1 VNSFRAE
8 LLLVRKR
15 AATWVLL
22 AVALF
27 QTLLFTYVLP
37 YSSYLSGPAGGRSP
51 ADLRALLPES
61 VASSVV
67 GGFPFYFGVLALIL
81 GALVFGSEY
90 GWGTLKTSLMQQPS
104 RLRLFLAKQAAVGLV
119 LALFVV
125 AIFVVGAIASYVV
138 AAREGAAVAWPPVW
152 DIVRSLGAGWLILT
166 LWGLFGGVLAILSRG
181 TALAIGLGIVYG
193 LVVEGLITGFGSS
206 IAVLRDVAQAFL
218 RTNGYSLIAPLRHG
232 LAEVEGPGAF
242 SGPFVDAW
250 QALFVIMAYLIAFG
264 AISAWILGQRD
275 VT

>member
-1 VNSFRAE
+1 MNSFRAE
-8 LLLVRKR
+8 LLLLRKR

-37 YSSYLSGPAGGRSP
+37 YSSYLSGPPGGGSAG
-51 ADLRALLPES
+51 DLRALLPES
-61 VASSVV
+61 VTSSVV

-90 GWGTLKTSLMQQPS
+90 GWGTLKTSLMQHPS
-104 RLRLFLAKQAAVGLV
+104 RLRLFVAKEAAGGLV

-125 AIFVVGAIASYVV
+125 SIFVVGGIASYVV
-138 AAREGAAVAWPPVW
+138 AAREGAAVTWPPIW
-152 DIVRSLGAGWLILT
+152 DIVRSLGAGWLILS
-166 LWGLFGGVLAILSRG
+166 LWALFGGLLAILSRG

-193 LVVEGLITGFGSS
+193 LVVEGLISGFGAS
-206 IAVLRDVAQAFL
+206 IGVLQDVAQGFL

-232 LAEVEGPGAF
+232 LVEAEGPGAF

-250 QALFVIMAYLIAFG
+250 QALFVITAYLIVFAG
-264 AISAWILGQRD
+264 ISALILQRRD
-275 VT
+275 VS